1 MYTELENGGNEYIE
15 IQNFTQKI
23 VIVNSFK
30 NMHKYILT

>member
-1 MYTELENGGNEYIE
+1 MYTELENGGSEYIE

-30 NMHKYILT
+30 NMYKYILT